1 MPWGR
6 PRAKAWTRTWS
17 WSEDVRM
24 GVGVGASEGASED
37 SNMSGRVRIAKGV
50 LCAGRTLHLLKRLG
64 TAETCLPVRQLHSRL
79 RVTDVPGLQP

>member
-17 WSEDVRM
+17 EGVRT
-24 GVGVGASEGASED
+24 GVGVGESEGASED
-37 SNMSGRVRIAKGV
+37 ANMGGRVRIAKGV
-50 LCAGRTLHLLKRLG
+50 LCAGRTLHLLKRLR
-64 TAETCLPVRQLHSRL
+64 TAETCLPFRQLHSRL